1 MSEFRGAILDVDGTI
16 VLGDR
21 SIPGAG
27 DAVAALRDAG
37 LELLLFSNNPT
48 KRQEHYA
55 ERLGSHGIEIDP
67 DRFLTAA
74 TVTAEYL
81 ADRHAADDLLVI
93 GEPGLVELLRE
104 RDLALGAAPDEAD
117 AVVGSIDRKFDY
129 DQLAEALWA
138 LDDDGVDFLG
148 TDPDVTIPAED
159 HLVPG
164 TGAILGAIS
173 AATGREPDRI
183 LGKPSDAA
191 IEAALERL
199 GVPAESVLVVGDR
212 LDTDIEMGERAGM
225 TTALVLTGVT
235 DQEDVAASDVTPDH
249 VLESIADVEELL

>member
-1 MSEFRGAILDVDGTI
+1 MSEYRGAILDVDGTI

-48 KRQEHYA
+48 KRQDHYA
-55 ERLGSHGIEIDP
+55 ERLGTHGIEIDP

-81 ADRHAADDLLVI
+81 ADRHAADELLVI

-104 RDLALGAAPDEAD
+104 RDLALGADPDEAD
-117 AVVGSIDRKFDY
+117 AVVASIDRKFDY
-129 DQLAEALWA
+129 DRLTQALWA
-138 LDDDGVDFLG
+138 LDDDAVDFLG

-164 TGAILGAIS
+164 SGAILGAIS
-173 AATGREPDRI
+173 AATGRDPDRI

-191 IEAALERL
+191 IEAALDRL

-212 LDTDIEMGERAGM
+212 LDTDIAMGERAGM

-235 DQEDVAASDVTPDH
+235 DREDAAASDVSPDY
-249 VLESIADVEELL
+249 VLESIGEVEELL